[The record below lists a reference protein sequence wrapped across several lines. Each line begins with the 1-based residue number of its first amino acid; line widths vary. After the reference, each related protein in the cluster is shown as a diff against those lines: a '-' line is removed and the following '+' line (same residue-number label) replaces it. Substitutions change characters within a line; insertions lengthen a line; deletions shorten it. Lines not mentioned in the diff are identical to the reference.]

1 MPRKDKKYEIVVRI
15 AALLVAINALVIIIS
30 TLIDEKIIY
39 HGFRPSNISISIN
52 LLAGLFLLY
61 FSRLL
66 SRRKRVAWIVV
77 IGIYLIFLLHN
88 MSLIGRES
96 FRYGLT
102 PYIYLRDFLTPA
114 LIVVGLS
121 LSRSLFIVKSDIK
134 SFASSFRFILM
145 ILLITFGYG
154 VLGFMIMDTRDFH
167 HEINFLNAAQNT
179 IDQFGLTGNSLVP
192 YTARARLFLDSL
204 SLISILA
211 IVLSITSL
219 FKPVK
224 SRLIDQ
230 FKNRLIMHEL
240 LLNYP
245 ACSEDFFK
253 IWPHDKDYFINTQQN
268 AGLAYQAHSSHALI
282 VGDPAGEQREFP
294 ELLKSFDEL
303 CYVNDWSP
311 VFVHVEDNNRLLYE
325 SMGYTMQ
332 KLGEEAIVDLN
343 HFSSHVINNKYF
355 RNIRNK
361 FDSANYT
368 NELLLAPHSPD
379 ILNALHKIS
388 NEWLKSPGRTERGLI
403 MGYYTTSYMQQC
415 NILVAKNSEGTIMG
429 FINQVPSYDKKE
441 ANYDLLRSS
450 KQSLGNIN
458 DYLMLNF
465 INECINQG
473 YQKVNLGLCP
483 LSGLDGGPNEDN
495 KLLDKLLSFTYT
507 NGDKLYSFSGLR
519 KFKNKYEPE
528 WSPRYLCYRGGII
541 NFTKS
546 MNSLNKSWKV
556 HFRNIH

>member
-1 MPRKDKKYEIVVRI
+1 MPRKDKKYEIVVRL

-268 AGLAYQAHSSHALI
+268 AGLAYKSHNSHALI

-311 VFVHVEDNNRLLYE
+311 VFVHVEDNHRLL
-325 SMGYTMQ
+325 
-332 KLGEEAIVDLN
+332 
-343 HFSSHVINNKYF
+343 
-355 RNIRNK
+355 
-361 FDSANYT
+361 
-368 NELLLAPHSPD
+368 
-379 ILNALHKIS
+379 
-388 NEWLKSPGRTERGLI
+388 
-403 MGYYTTSYMQQC
+403 
-415 NILVAKNSEGTIMG
+415 
-429 FINQVPSYDKKE
+429 
-441 ANYDLLRSS
+441 
-450 KQSLGNIN
+450 
-458 DYLMLNF
+458 
-465 INECINQG
+465 
-473 YQKVNLGLCP
+473 
-483 LSGLDGGPNEDN
+483 
-495 KLLDKLLSFTYT
+495 
-507 NGDKLYSFSGLR
+507 
-519 KFKNKYEPE
+519 
-528 WSPRYLCYRGGII
+528 
-541 NFTKS
+541 
-546 MNSLNKSWKV
+546 
-556 HFRNIH
+556 